1 MANAAATTKYKEY
14 QEEFLPLFKTE
25 NLSKK
30 EQLQLSGTYNI
41 SIEKYSAKIGKY
53 NRRGSRSFFFKG
65 EEFIKEWYCI
75 DDDAQFYSLI
85 IHKNGREYLV
95 FRQDLYG
102 YSVLDIEK
110 RSIMQFFPEY
120 SLDMGETF
128 IWTDIHYNQA
138 NNILAVEGCYWAWP
152 YSVQLFD
159 FTDPMSQTPVFV
171 DIISCLDG
179 DYDVYEELEF
189 VAWEEDTLKLKAFLV
204 ESEEKIEL
212 MIDGDKYMAWLSDR
226 ALAKH
231 L

>member
-1 MANAAATTKYKEY
+1 MANAAATQKYKKY

-41 SIEKYSAKIGKY
+41 SIEKYSAKIGEY

-85 IHKNGREYLV
+85 IHKDGREYLV
-95 FRQDLYG
+95 FKQDLYG

-120 SLDMGETF
+120 SLDTGETF

-138 NNILAVEGCYWAWP
+138 NNILAVGGCYWACP
-152 YSVQLFD
+152 YSVQLFN
-159 FTDPMSQTPVFV
+159 FTDPMSETPVFV

-189 VAWEEDTLKLKAFLV
+189 MAWEEDRLKLKAFLF
-204 ESEEKIEL
+204 ESEEKTEL
-212 MIDGDKYMAWLSDR
+212 MIDSDKYMAWLSDR
-226 ALAKH
+226 ALAKF